1 MAITKYI
8 KRQDC
13 GFKLS
18 PGNSGESSINLSNEL
33 FDLIC
38 PESLNPG
45 EEKKVTFK
53 IFKDD
58 YIKAIC
64 FIISKLPL
72 YRSSSNSSTKIDYDY
87 AVFKELQDNVES
99 LFGNN
104 KEADYTCT
112 LLHRYDGRKYLKGLN
127 TNGFS
132 IRNYLVED
140 LSALVFEN
148 IGEIKSIRLL
158 SNVTEDME
166 TNTTMVEDKL
176 ILSETTMT
184 QFVFNCVSYFSE
196 KAIWSNIDKYVANAN
211 YANQI

>member
-18 PGNSGESSINLSNEL
+18 PGNSGESSINLPNEL

-45 EEKKVTFK
+45 EEKKITFK

-87 AVFKELQDNVES
+87 AVFTIRVHEYEIKCVYSSSCFRTTDIQKAFS
-99 LFGNN
+99 LFLYYESGQF
-104 KEADYTCT
+104 KEKE
-112 LLHRYDGRKYLKGLN
+112 DGQ
-127 TNGFS
+127 
-132 IRNYLVED
+132 
-140 LSALVFEN
+140 
-148 IGEIKSIRLL
+148 GE
-158 SNVTEDME
+158 
-166 TNTTMVEDKL
+166 
-176 ILSETTMT
+176 
-184 QFVFNCVSYFSE
+184 
-196 KAIWSNIDKYVANAN
+196 
-211 YANQI
+211 